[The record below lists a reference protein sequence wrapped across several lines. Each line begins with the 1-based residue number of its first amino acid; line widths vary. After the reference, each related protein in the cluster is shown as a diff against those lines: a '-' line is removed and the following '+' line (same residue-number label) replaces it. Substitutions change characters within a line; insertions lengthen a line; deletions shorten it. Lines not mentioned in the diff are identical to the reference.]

1 MAKDLTEALRALT
14 EAGAGQT
21 SRRDTRLPDANARSN
36 IPQRTGS
43 SGPKYSS
50 AAGDSWELKGAKTM
64 ATSDGLFTIYYPE
77 TLESIIKNKTITIGA
92 IKAETPE

>member
-21 SRRDTRLPDANARSN
+21 SRRDTRLPDVTARPN

-43 SGPKYSS
+43 AGPKY
-50 AAGDSWELKGAKTM
+50 AATSGDSWALKGEKTM

-77 TLESIIKNKTITIGA
+77 TLESTIGSKVITIGA
-92 IKAETPE
+92 IKTETTE